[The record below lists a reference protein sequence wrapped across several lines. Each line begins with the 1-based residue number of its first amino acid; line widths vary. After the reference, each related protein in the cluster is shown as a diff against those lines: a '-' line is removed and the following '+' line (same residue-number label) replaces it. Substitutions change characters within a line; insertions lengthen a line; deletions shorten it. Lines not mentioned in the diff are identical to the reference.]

1 MQLFDS
7 LPVIDTTQPPI
18 ELQELSLPEKV
29 AAGIASIKRQ
39 LAAGKHLLCA
49 FSAGKDS
56 TTTLNLALT
65 AMRELI
71 AEGVTVPTLHVM
83 HSATRLDNPVIQ
95 AYNERQIE
103 KVRAYAQ
110 QENLPVKVWIASP
123 GLSNDYLVGLIGG
136 RLIASVGAST
146 KCQQMMKAAPLDRL
160 RREIRAEISASLG
173 RKLKPG
179 ELVTLVGT
187 RFEESAQRA
196 RMMTARG
203 ESATDPVNLA
213 AEDGGDN
220 WVLSPIA
227 EMSTLEVF
235 EYIGWV
241 RSGRYAAYD
250 SFDDL
255 IETYRDMNN
264 GDCMVNVFLAGRET
278 ERPACGSRT
287 GCWACTRITRD
298 SSAENMIAKEGG
310 EYVWLKP
317 LNDLR
322 NYLRAR
328 HFDPS
333 ARCWLA
339 RSVDPETGTV
349 KILPNAY
356 SPAFTQELLGIV
368 LTIQLDEIEAAE
380 RAGIKPRFQLLDLQ
394 QLIAIELLWSRYGYQ
409 KPFTAMRMFLEVYEQ
424 GVRHEIPD
432 VSALPTFNEADIRF
446 PEVEVPFCDEEYNDL
461 FNGLRNVE
469 AAAADAE
476 SLTLRKGEWVT
487 DVRTGGEFEIDE
499 EAANLF
505 VSLDLDYALSR
516 VSLDQSPSAAAHY
529 LFQLGTVAI
538 YKSSH
543 GEWERM
549 LRMSNQ
555 IYRSGL
561 QTILHDRAALIARLG
576 GKNTGQMDLF

>member
-1 MQLFDS
+1 MQLFDPT
-7 LPVIDTTQPPI
+7 PVLDTLQQPV
-18 ELQELSLPEKV
+18 ELRELTLPEKV
-29 AAGIASIKRQ
+29 TAGIASIKRQ
-39 LAAGKHLLCA
+39 LAAGKHLLAA

-56 TTTLNLALT
+56 TVTLNLALT

-136 RLIASVGAST
+136 RLIASVGSSA
-146 KCQQMMKAAPLDRL
+146 KCQQLMKAAPLDRL
-160 RREIRAEISASLG
+160 RREIRADISASLG
-173 RKLKPG
+173 RKLEPVD
-179 ELVTLVGT
+179 LVTLVGT

-227 EMSTLEVF
+227 EMTTLEVF

-287 GCWACTRITRD
+287 GCWACTRISRD

-310 EYVWLKP
+310 EFAWLKP

-368 LTIQLDEIEAAE
+368 LTIQFDEIEAAE

-432 VSALPTFNEADIRF
+432 VSALPTFTEADIRF

-487 DVRTGGEFEIDE
+487 DVRTSGEFQIDE

-561 QTILHDRAALIARLG
+561 RPILHDRAALIARLG